1 MATTILLCD
10 SFSFEIQINCLS
22 TNQINTHEQ
31 SSSRA
36 TRMMLVIMMKN
47 QSMLIYQA
55 ISVHRHESLKI
66 ENCRKGKDTHVGFFA
81 AFKSAEFTQVHST
94 LDTLTF

>member
-22 TNQINTHEQ
+22 TNQIDTHEQ
-31 SSSRA
+31 SSLRA

-55 ISVHRHESLKI
+55 ISVYRHGSSKI
-66 ENCRKGKDTHVGFFA
+66 ENCRKGTHVGFFA